1 MSPSTSSR
9 ASRWV
14 ASRVEAGSGHRH
26 KQASSD
32 EGRFE
37 VVVDETA
44 SSGSVDTPDWV
55 REAVFYQIFPD
66 RFAASVAVPKPGP
79 LEPWDAP
86 PTLHGFK
93 GGDLL
98 GIVEHLDELAE
109 LGVNA
114 LYLTP
119 IFTSASNHRYHTDDY
134 LSVDPLLGGDE
145 ALRELLEAAHERHMR
160 VVLDGVFNHSGR
172 GFLPFHHVVEAGAAS
187 PYRAWFRLDQER
199 LAAGRPLIA
208 YPGSAEAAEM
218 DRLRGQGVGAGEASR
233 RVLGYEGWWGLP
245 ALPKLDVDNPDT
257 REHLLQ
263 VAEHWL
269 RVGIDGW
276 RLDVAEEIDGQFW
289 REFRARMRAI
299 DPEAYIVGE
308 IWHPKPEWLTGE
320 HFDALMDYPL
330 AGAILGFAGG
340 RHLDR
345 GVLAAHHELDGL
357 VQPRDGASFAAEL
370 ERLMGL
376 YDPAVRAVMLSLLD
390 SHDTPRMK
398 TMLGGD
404 QAAVGLAVVLQMTLP
419 GAPSIF
425 YGDEIGLEG
434 RQDPDCRRSFPWD
447 RSRWDEGLRA
457 FMRDCIWLR
466 RSHRALRDGEF
477 RVLGSSGGA
486 MAYLRS
492 DGREAFVV
500 ACNAGE
506 EAAELT
512 VSAPEAV
519 GEPAIEP
526 LGDGGGSRA
535 GAAGASAAWLP
546 ATGSGSSL
554 LHINLP
560 ARAFA
565 VVRMDA
571 ARP

>member
-1 MSPSTSSR
+1 M
-9 ASRWV
+9 
-14 ASRVEAGSGHRH
+14 
-26 KQASSD
+26 
-32 EGRFE
+32 
-37 VVVDETA
+37 
-44 SSGSVDTPDWV
+44 SVDTPDWV

-66 RFAASVAVPKPGP
+66 RFAASEAVPKPGT

-86 PTLHGFK
+86 PTLRGFK

-98 GIVEHLDELAE
+98 GIVEHLDDLVE
-109 LGVNA
+109 LGINA

-145 ALRELLEAAHERHMR
+145 ALRELLEAAHARHMR
-160 VVLDGVFNHSGR
+160 VVLDGVFNHCGR
-172 GFLPFHHVVEAGAAS
+172 GFLPFHHVAEVGTTS
-187 PYRAWFRLDQER
+187 PYRGWFHLDRER
-199 LAAGRPLIA
+199 LEAGQPLIA
-208 YPGSAEAAEM
+208 YPGDREM
-218 DRLRGQGVGAGEASR
+218 ADMAQLRAHGVGAGEASR

-245 ALPKLDVDNPDT
+245 ALPKLNVDNPDT

-340 RHLDR
+340 SHLDR
-345 GVLAAHHELDGL
+345 AAVAVHDELNGL
-357 VQPRDGASFAAEL
+357 VQPRDGAAFGAEL
-370 ERLMGL
+370 ERLMDL

-404 QAAVGLAVVLQMTLP
+404 SAGVRLATVLQMTLP

-425 YGDEIGLEG
+425 YGNEIGMEG
-434 RQDPDCRRSFPWD
+434 HQDPDCRRSFPWD
-447 RSRWDEGLRA
+447 RECWDNGFRN

-466 RSHRALRDGEF
+466 RGHRALRDGEF
-477 RVLGSSGGA
+477 RVLGSHDGA
-486 MAYLRS
+486 VAYLRRA
-492 DGREAFVV
+492 DGVAFVV
-500 ACNAGE
+500 ACNAGDDVVSLVLSVA
-506 EAAELT
+506 EAA
-512 VSAPEAV
+512 
-519 GEPAIEP
+519 GEPRMEP
-526 LGDGGGSRA
+526 LGEVAEGRDEGDEPT
-535 GAAGASAAWLP
+535 AAWLP
-546 ATGSGSSL
+546 ATDGDGPRL
-554 LHINLP
+554 GITLP
-560 ARAFA
+560 ARAYA